1 MLYLFVATALVV
13 VTVIVG
19 GLQHGAHG
27 VMGAPIVAVDAHD
40 EDLQVTAATN
50 KGREFEFEFDPSL
63 PLLAPGTAHS
73 YRYRTRTLTTPH
85 EGASSAGVELTCIV
99 RFEVEPAAERGAIV
113 TMHVTQPHVFRI
125 GTAIPKEKG

>member
-40 EDLQVTAATN
+40 EDLTAATN
-50 KGREFEFEFDPSL
+50 KGREFVFDPSL